1 MTVSVTEISPTE
13 NETIGSKNFSRK
25 HSNKVK
31 TIVDRFLDIGQA
43 TESHVS
49 DTNIGAYAWRRTG
62 VLTFDGNLRVKRKVT
77 HDRTQQ
83 HLQER
88 YQSTL
93 SYGTVVQLH
102 VARNMAMVICQLYKG
117 VAKVTTRRARKGF

>member
-1 MTVSVTEISPTE
+1 MTPSRRSRRLKIKQLAAR
-13 NETIGSKNFSRK
+13 IFLSRK

-43 TESHVS
+43 IESHVS

-62 VLTFDGNLRVKRKVT
+62 VLTFDGNMRVKQKVT
-77 HDRTQQ
+77 YCRIQQ

-88 YQSTL
+88 YQATF

-102 VARNMAMVICQLYKG
+102 VA
-117 VAKVTTRRARKGF
+117 